1 MDEMEQLALFDWVCP
16 NCGGVETWFDRSQ
29 TLIQLDDETWEVI
42 EDMCD
47 RCSKCG
53 IRVNTTKDT

>member
-1 MDEMEQLALFDWVCP
+1 MEQLELFSWFCP
-16 NCGGVETWFDRSQ
+16 RCGCVETWFDRSQ

-47 RCSKCG
+47 RCCNCG
-53 IRVNTTKDT
+53 VRVGENCHELG